1 MNNIKISVIIPCYN
15 VASFL
20 PRLIDSLKN
29 QTLQELEY
37 IFINDGSVDDTVKI
51 IREYEAQD
59 DRVVL
64 IDKLNEGVS
73 KARNDALDIAHGEY
87 IYFLDGD
94 DWLDYTWCEEMY
106 DLVFAEDIDIL
117 VFNFCRVYDVRKE
130 YFDLGIDEGIYTQQQ
145 FIENL
150 KEFPI
155 SPKLYKRSIIN
166 NLRFKQDVLVGEVFT
181 FFIGA
186 LAITQKIKVTK
197 KCFYNYYCNF
207 SSATQKPRLK
217 ADLTIVNALEIMDE
231 YTKKYNI
238 DIKQYYCFVSTI
250 CKLLNSFAFN
260 KYLKNCV
267 DYETMKIIIDNVY
280 KVDISKKYLSLF
292 IKQTSYLNLKWF
304 YVFGLRYVPYIC
316 YFVLYPIFKLKKLL

>member
-64 IDKLNEGVS
+64 IDKPNEGVS
-73 KARNDALDIAHGEY
+73 IARNVALDVAKGEY
-87 IYFLDGD
+87 IYILDGD
-94 DWLDYTWCEEMY
+94 DWLDYTWCDEMY
-106 DLVFAEDIDIL
+106 NLVANDDIDIL
-117 VFNFCRVYDVRKE
+117 IFNFYKVYENERE
-130 YFDLGIDEGIYTQQQ
+130 YVDLKIKEGIYSQTE
-145 FIENL
+145 FISEI
-150 KEFPI
+150 KEFPL
-155 SPKLYKRSIIN
+155 SHMLYKRASIL
-166 NLRFKQDVLVGEVFT
+166 NLRFNPEVLVGEVFT
-181 FFIGA
+181 FFVGA
-186 LAITQKIKVTK
+186 LSLAKKIRVTK
-197 KCFYNYYCNF
+197 KSFWNYYHN
-207 SSATQKPRLK
+207 SESATQKLRIN
-217 ADLTIVNALEIMDE
+217 ADLTIVKALEIMDE

-260 KYLKNCV
+260 KYMKNCV
-267 DYETMKIIIDNVY
+267 DYATMKIIIDKVY